1 MKQRVITGLILA
13 VILLPL
19 IFVKPIYFYG
29 VLGLFCMIASFE
41 IINMLKHKHYI
52 PKGMMIYFGI
62 ASLSLYV
69 NLIAIYT
76 NAIIIESLLVWLFAT
91 LLIGLL
97 LHVFIEKLTSELLGK
112 MMLYI
117 LYVGIS
123 FAALSMVRSE
133 GIYTLLYLLI
143 LSMVTDMFAYF
154 VGIKFGK
161 HRLAPKISPKKSIEG
176 SIGGSAFAVLFAT
189 IFAYYFEI
197 LPFERFSVF
206 LIVAI
211 FTGLLVSVTAQV
223 GDLVAS
229 SFKRDHGIK
238 DYSNLFPGHGGIL
251 DRFDSSSFAAIA
263 LTMILLIFGVL

>member
-1 MKQRVITGLILA
+1 MKQRIITGIILA
-13 VILLPL
+13 LILLPL
-19 IFVKPIYFYG
+19 ILIKPVYFYG
-29 VLGLFCMIASFE
+29 AVGLFCLIASFE
-41 IINMLKHKHYI
+41 IINMLQHKHYI

-62 ASLSLYV
+62 ATLTLYIT
-69 NLIAIYT
+69 LISIYI
-76 NAIIIESLLVWLFAT
+76 NIFVIESLLVWLFSV

-176 SIGGSAFAVLFAT
+176 SIGGSFFAVLFAT
-189 IFAYYFEI
+189 IFAYYFDI
-197 LPFERFSVF
+197 LPFERFVVF
-206 LIVAI
+206 LVVSIV
-211 FTGLLVSVTAQV
+211 TGLLVSVTAQV

-238 DYSNLFPGHGGIL
+238 DYSNLFPGHGGVL
-251 DRFDSSSFAAIA
+251 DRFDSSSFASIA
-263 LTMILLIFGVL
+263 LIIMFLIFGVL